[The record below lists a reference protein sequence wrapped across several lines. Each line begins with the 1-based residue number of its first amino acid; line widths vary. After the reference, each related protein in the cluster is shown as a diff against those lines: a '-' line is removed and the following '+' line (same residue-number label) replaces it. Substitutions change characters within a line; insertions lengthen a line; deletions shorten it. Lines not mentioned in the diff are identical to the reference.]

1 MKPDHIHPN
10 QNGLSNS
17 WLAYVLAGLFL
28 LTILVICNIFPRE
41 KQFSVVH
48 LKGKE
53 SLINWSKSYHFTF
66 YPAGQKET
74 GALLTEKND
83 LLGSTDNY
91 FRIDHAKKDSI
102 RFSTEGDSL
111 VWLNGKINGLIIN
124 KDEDLLPWFQQYK
137 MAQLDELAF
146 LYLNDTIP
154 ASYIP
159 YLKSIAELHPA
170 LSLSFYNNDSVNT
183 VTEYLRKAD
192 FFEPVVVSIPVKDE
206 DIPALSHWK
215 KTKCFFI
222 FLEDSVIRHTL
233 PPLPAMKECILYGDE
248 VDSITPA
255 FFANNKQLEKLS
267 LLMNT
272 TFPALFKSLPQLDEL
287 VINNSERI
295 PLAGVMDHLPDNL
308 SVLISSGR
316 FENCA
321 ALADATRLK
330 WLGLPDN
337 ISQAEFD
344 LVTGRLKKLQ
354 VLQIAGHSPLT
365 DFHSLK
371 ELPDLRGLVIIDT
384 VTDKKTLA
392 TLTRLRYLSLPSDSK
407 EDSTYLK
414 EMQKALPG
422 CVVVANS
429 GACLGS
435 GWLLLLVPIS
445 ILSGLL
451 LNRKNNHHETTC

>member
-91 FRIDHAKKDSI
+91 FRIDHAKKDSLH
-102 RFSTEGDSL
+102 FSTEGDSL

-137 MAQLDELAF
+137 MAQLDELTF

-287 VINNSERI
+287 VINNSESI
-295 PLAGVMDHLPDNL
+295 PLAGVLDHLPDNL

-384 VTDKKTLA
+384 VTDKKTLP

-451 LNRKNNHHETTC
+451 LNRKNNYHETTC